1 MKRIS
6 EYFALQFPHIHFQGI
21 EEYIIRDFMQHKYLD
36 GLSFQVQMSYLADYI
51 ISQDLTEVSL

>member
-6 EYFALQFPHIHFQGI
+6 EYFAQQFPHIHFQGI
-21 EEYIIRDFMQHKYLD
+21 DESVIRDFMQHKYLD

-51 ISQDLTEVSL
+51 ISQDLTEISL